1 MSAGTI
7 ILLRHGET
15 EWSKSGRHTGLSD
28 IPLTAAGEER
38 AASLRDRL
46 ADTAPALILCSPLQR
61 ARRTAELAGLWPA
74 EIDDDLLEWDYG
86 AWEGRTTAD
95 IRAELNDPEWTV
107 WKSPIPPGS
116 TSGEQPDDVAIRCQR
131 VLRRCAPILDSGG
144 TCALIAHGHVLRI
157 LTATWLGLPAR
168 DGRLWVLDA
177 GALCSLGF
185 ERTQHA
191 ILRWNC

>member
-116 TSGEQPDDVAIRCQR
+116 TSGEQP
-131 VLRRCAPILDSGG
+131 
-144 TCALIAHGHVLRI
+144 
-157 LTATWLGLPAR
+157 
-168 DGRLWVLDA
+168 
-177 GALCSLGF
+177 
-185 ERTQHA
+185 E
-191 ILRWNC
+191 